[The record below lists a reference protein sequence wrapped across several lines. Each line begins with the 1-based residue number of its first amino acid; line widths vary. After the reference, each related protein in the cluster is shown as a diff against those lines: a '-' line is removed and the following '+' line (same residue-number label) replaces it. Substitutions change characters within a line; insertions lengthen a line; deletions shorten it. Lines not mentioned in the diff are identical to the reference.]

1 MVEPRRPL
9 IQHDRCPYGKGESGG
24 RHTHKENVCEDY
36 STTCQGAQTVKN
48 LPAMQE
54 TRLPS
59 LDHEDTPEKGM
70 ATHSRIL
77 AWRIPWTEEPDGLQS
92 VGLQRVRHD

>member
-1 MVEPRRPL
+1 MVEPSRPL

-77 AWRIPWTEEPDGLQS
+77 AWRIPWTEEPDGL
-92 VGLQRVRHD
+92 